1 MNIRL
6 HIQSPGFQLNA
17 VLNSDALPKLI
28 ELVQTHR
35 ITDPT
40 LLGKGR
46 LNRPETDAPST
57 DQPRKEGPLAGIT
70 LEENPPILT
79 ESAKSIRE
87 RLAGLTTE
95 QILAATQNATFPEKI
110 TALTGL
116 IQAKDQTQTVRPRD
130 IKALLV
136 RARQEPPA
144 NPGRDF
150 KLAWDQGWLARL
162 QAREFVLTN
171 PGWEKVATFMA

>member
-6 HIQSPGFQLNA
+6 HIQSPGFHLNA

-46 LNRPETDAPST
+46 LARTET

-70 LEENPPILT
+70 LEENPPVLT
-79 ESAKSIRE
+79 ESAKSIRD
-87 RLAGLTTE
+87 RLAGLPTE

-162 QAREFVLTN
+162 QPREFVLTN

>member
-6 HIQSPGFQLNA
+6 HIQSPGFHLNA

-28 ELVQTHR
+28 ELVQAHR
-35 ITDPT
+35 ISDPA
-40 LLGKGR
+40 LLGKSQ
-46 LNRPETDAPST
+46 LKHQETNAPSASA
-57 DQPRKEGPLAGIT
+57 PERKGPLSGIT
-70 LEENPPILT
+70 MEEHPPILS

-95 QILAATQNATFPEKI
+95 QLLASTQHATFPEKI
-110 TALTGL
+110 TALTGY
-116 IQAKDQTQTVRPRD
+116 IQAKDQSQTVRPRD
-130 IKALLV
+130 IKSMLV

-162 QAREFVLTN
+162 QPREFVLTN
-171 PGWEKVATFMA
+171 PGWEKVGALIV

>member
-1 MNIRL
+1 MNIRIHL
-6 HIQSPGFQLNA
+6 QSPGFQLNA
-17 VLNSDALPKLI
+17 VLDAAVLPQLI
-28 ELVQTHR
+28 ELVQAHR
-35 ITDPT
+35 VTDPA

-46 LNRPETDAPST
+46 QQCDKGPLSSVAIEPDAPV
-57 DQPRKEGPLAGIT
+57 
-70 LEENPPILT
+70 LT
-79 ESAKSIRE
+79 ESAKSIRD
-87 RLAGLTTE
+87 RLAGLSTE
-95 QILAATQNATFPEKI
+95 QLLAATQAATFPEKI

-116 IQAKDQTQTVRPRD
+116 LQSRDDTQTVRPRD

-162 QAREFVLTN
+162 RQREFVLTN
-171 PGWEKVATFMA
+171 PGWEKVGSMIA

>member
-6 HIQSPGFQLNA
+6 HIQSPGFHLNA
-17 VLNSDALPKLI
+17 VLDSAALPMLI
-28 ELVQTHR
+28 ELVQAHR
-35 ITDPT
+35 ISDPA
-40 LLGKGR
+40 LLGKAKIDPATG
-46 LNRPETDAPST
+46 
-57 DQPRKEGPLAGIT
+57 PRKSGPLADIT
-70 LEENPPILT
+70 LEEAAPVLT
-79 ESAKSIRE
+79 ESAQSIRA

-95 QILAATQNATFPEKI
+95 QLLAATTDTTFPEKI
-110 TALTGL
+110 VALTGL
-116 IQAKDQTQTVRPRD
+116 LQAKDETQTVRPRD

-162 QAREFVLTN
+162 QQREFVLTN
-171 PGWEKVATFMA
+171 PGWEKVGTLIA

>member
-6 HIQSPGFQLNA
+6 HLQSPGFHLNA
-17 VLNSDALPKLI
+17 VLAADALPKLI

-35 ITDPT
+35 ITDPA
-40 LLGKGR
+40 LLGK
-46 LNRPETDAPST
+46 NKPTSSSVAES
-57 DQPRKEGPLAGIT
+57 PRKSRPLENVT
-70 LEENPPILT
+70 LEESPPLLS
-79 ESAKSIRE
+79 ESAQSIRT
-87 RLAGLTTE
+87 RLAGLSTE
-95 QILAATQNATFPEKI
+95 QLLAATQDATFPEKI
-110 TALTGL
+110 VALTGL
-116 IQAKDQTQTVRPRD
+116 LQAKDQAQTVRPRD

-162 QAREFVLTN
+162 QALEFVLTN
-171 PGWEKVATFMA
+171 SGWEKVGSMIS